1 MTIETCE
8 KFLAAYK
15 AGMED
20 ETKSSIQ
27 REQLKKNYE
36 MMKARLASR
45 GVVVEDTPAPE
56 PEPEVVE
63 DGDN

>member
-20 ETKSSIQ
+20 ESKSSSQ
-27 REQLKKNYE
+27 RAQLKKNYE
-36 MMKARLASR
+36 MMKKRLAER
-45 GVVVEDTPAPE
+45 GVSVPEPDPE